1 MTAKH
6 EEAMQR
12 LRDEHKLLM
21 EERNAEIDRNLK
33 IEETVDAKSDRI
45 RELEKELQRK
55 TDEAELRREVIES
68 LSASLMKHEKEN
80 QELA

>member
-1 MTAKH
+1 MEKEH

-33 IEETVDAKSDRI
+33 IGETVDAKTERI
-45 RELEKELQRK
+45 RELEKDL
-55 TDEAELRREVIES
+55 
-68 LSASLMKHEKEN
+68 
-80 QELA
+80 